1 MARLII
7 SSPEGKRGILELTKP
22 VITLGRGNANDLV
35 LNNSRVSRFH
45 AVVKVAA
52 SGDVL
57 IADRGSTNGVLI
69 NGERIIGETL
79 LRNEDRISI
88 GDYEIRFESIE
99 DAALH
104 VSKAEIPSTLNEML
118 QGRRAQVLP
127 GGQSTIQPL
136 GLGRNTT
143 GMRLDDTTELRKQL
157 RKLERENYLLSV
169 LYDAGKALHS
179 KLSID
184 EIVAEVSQ
192 LAFRIEG
199 VERGFMMLFDDRGQ
213 VSHQTDVWYRNQP
226 MSAGVEQPTIILS
239 RAVMER
245 VRSEREPILIT
256 DLTEDERFSGSESMK
271 VSGLRSAMVAPLV
284 AQQRLAGILYVDN
297 LEKAAAFTQEELNIF
312 AVIASQAAVAIDG
325 AITHNKLARQA
336 IERSALER
344 FLAPEVVELVSANPE
359 EVRLGG
365 TNAKVSILFA
375 DIRGF
380 TTLSES
386 LPPEKIVEMLNE
398 YFTRVTEVIFEHGG
412 TLDKYLGDGLMALFG
427 APVSKGN
434 DAVNALRAALGIQQL
449 MTELNREGT
458 ARGWPDLR
466 VGIGV
471 TTGVVT
477 AGNIGSPKRI
487 DYTVVGDAV
496 NVSSRLCANAQPGQI
511 LISESTVAEVNGQF
525 QLKPLEALQLKG
537 KSRPLPVFSVL
548 GEQAAA
554 KR

>member
-22 VITLGRGNANDLV
+22 VITIGRGNANDLV

-45 AVVKVAA
+45 AVVKINA
-52 SGDVL
+52 SGDIL

-79 LRNEDRISI
+79 LRNDDHITI
-88 GDYEIRFESIE
+88 GDYAIRFESIE
-99 DAALH
+99 DAALQ

-118 QGRRAQVLP
+118 RGKRQAA
-127 GGQSTIQPL
+127 QSTSQPL
-136 GLGRNTT
+136 GFGRSTT
-143 GMRLDDTTELRKQL
+143 GIVLDDTTELRKQL

-169 LYDAGKALHS
+169 LYDSGKALHS

-184 EIVAEVSQ
+184 DIVQEVSQ

-199 VERGFMMLFDDRGQ
+199 VERGFMMLFDDKGQ
-213 VSHQTDVWYRNQP
+213 VSHQTDVWYRKP
-226 MSAGVEQPTIILS
+226 PTAGGLEQPRIILS
-239 RAVMER
+239 RAVLDR
-245 VRSEREPILIT
+245 VRSEREPILIA

-284 AQQRLAGILYVDN
+284 AQNRLAGILYVDN
-297 LEKAAAFTQEELNIF
+297 LEKTAAFTQEELNIF
-312 AVIASQAAVAIDG
+312 AVVASQAAVAIDG
-325 AITHNKLARQA
+325 SITHQQLARQA

-344 FLAPEVVELVSANPE
+344 FLAPEVVELIAANPE

-365 TNAKVSILFA
+365 ANAKVSILFA

-380 TTLSES
+380 TSLSEA
-386 LPPEKIVEMLNE
+386 LPPERIVEILNE

-434 DAVNALRAALGIQQL
+434 DAANAVRAALGIQQL
-449 MTELNREGT
+449 MTELNQEGT
-458 ARGWPDLR
+458 NRGWPDLR

-471 TTGVVT
+471 NTGVVT

-487 DYTVVGDAV
+487 DYTVIGDAV
-496 NVSSRLCANAQPGQI
+496 NVSARLCSNAIPGQI
-511 LISESTVAEVNGQF
+511 LISESTVAEIDGLF
-525 QLKPLEALQLKG
+525 QLKPLDPLQLKG
-537 KSRPLPVFSVL
+537 KSAALPVFSVI
-548 GEQAAA
+548 GEQSVA
-554 KR
+554 KK

>member
-7 SSPEGKRGILELTKP
+7 SSPEGKRGMLELTKP
-22 VITLGRGNANDLV
+22 VVTLGRGNANDLV

-45 AVVKVAA
+45 AVVKVSAT
-52 SGDVL
+52 GDVL

-69 NGERIIGETL
+69 NGERIVGETL
-79 LRNEDRISI
+79 LRNGDQIAI

-104 VSKAEIPSTLNEML
+104 VSKAEMPSTLNEML
-118 QGRRAQVLP
+118 QGRRAQALP

-136 GLGRNTT
+136 GLGRSAT
-143 GMRLDDTTELRKQL
+143 GVRLDDTTELRKQL

-184 EIVAEVSQ
+184 EIVKEVSQ
-192 LAFRIEG
+192 LAFKIEG
-199 VERGFMMLFDDRGQ
+199 VERGFMMLFDERGQ

-226 MSAGVEQPTIILS
+226 ESAEVEQARIILS

-245 VRSEREPILIT
+245 VRSEQEPILIT
-256 DLTEDERFSGSESMK
+256 DLTADERFSASESMK

-380 TTLSES
+380 TTLSEA

-434 DAVNALRAALGIQQL
+434 DAVNAVRAALGIQQL
-449 MTELNREGT
+449 MAELNQEGT
-458 ARGWPDLR
+458 TRGWPDLR

-496 NVSSRLCANAQPGQI
+496 NVSARLCANAQPGQI
-511 LISESTVAEVNGQF
+511 LVSEATVAEVNGVF
-525 QLKPLEALQLKG
+525 QLKPLEPLQLKG
-537 KSRPLPVFSVL
+537 KSRPLPVFSVM
-548 GEQAAA
+548 GERVVQ
-554 KR
+554 K

>member
-22 VITLGRGNANDLV
+22 VITIGRGNANDLV

-45 AVVKVAA
+45 AVVKISA
-52 SGDVL
+52 SGDIL

-79 LRNEDRISI
+79 LRNDDRIGI
-88 GDYEIRFESIE
+88 GDYEIRFESVE
-99 DAALH
+99 DASLQ
-104 VSKAEIPSTLNEML
+104 VSKAEMPSTLNEML
-118 QGRRAQVLP
+118 RGGKRQQAL
-127 GGQSTIQPL
+127 GQSTSQPL
-136 GLGRNTT
+136 GFGRSTT
-143 GMRLDDTTELRKQL
+143 GIVLDDTTELRKQL

-169 LYDAGKALHS
+169 LYDSGKALHS

-184 EIVAEVSQ
+184 DIVSEVSQ

-199 VERGFMMLFDDRGQ
+199 VERGFMMLFDDKGQ
-213 VSHQTDVWYRNQP
+213 VSHQTDVWYRKP
-226 MSAGVEQPTIILS
+226 PTAGGLEQPRIILS
-239 RAVMER
+239 RAVLDR
-245 VRSEREPILIT
+245 VRSEREPILIA

-284 AQQRLAGILYVDN
+284 AQQNLAGILYVDN
-297 LEKAAAFTQEELNIF
+297 LEKTAAFTQEELNIF
-312 AVIASQAAVAIDG
+312 AVVASQAAAAIDG
-325 AITHNKLARQA
+325 AITHTKLARQA

-344 FLAPEVVELVSANPE
+344 FLAPEVVELISANPE

-365 TNAKVSILFA
+365 ANAKVSVLFA

-380 TTLSES
+380 TPLSEA
-386 LPPEKIVEMLNE
+386 LPPERIVEILNE

-434 DAVNALRAALGIQQL
+434 DAVNAVRAALGIQQL
-449 MTELNREGT
+449 MTELNQEGT
-458 ARGWPDLR
+458 NRGWPDLR

-471 TTGVVT
+471 NTGVVT

-487 DYTVVGDAV
+487 DYTVIGDAV
-496 NVSSRLCANAQPGQI
+496 NVSSRLCSNAQPGQI
-511 LISESTVAEVNGQF
+511 LISESTVEEVDGVF
-525 QLKPLEALQLKG
+525 QLDPLEPLQLKG
-537 KSRPLPVFSVL
+537 KSRPLPVFNVI
-548 GEQAAA
+548 GEQSAA
-554 KR
+554 KK

>member
-35 LNNSRVSRFH
+35 LNNNRVSRFH
-45 AVVKVAA
+45 AVIKTNAN
-52 SGDVL
+52 GDVL

-79 LRNEDRISI
+79 LRNDDRIGI
-88 GDYEIRFESIE
+88 GDYDIRFESVE
-99 DAALH
+99 DAALQ

-118 QGRRAQVLP
+118 RGNRQEAL
-127 GGQSTIQPL
+127 GQSGSQPL
-136 GLGRNTT
+136 GFGRSTT
-143 GMRLDDTTELRKQL
+143 GVRLDDTTELRKQL

-169 LYDAGKALHS
+169 LYDSGKALHS
-179 KLSID
+179 KLSIED
-184 EIVAEVSQ
+184 IVHEVSQ
-192 LAFRIEG
+192 LAFKIEG
-199 VERGFMMLFDDRGQ
+199 VERGFMMLFDEKGQ
-213 VSHQTDVWYRNQP
+213 VSHQTDVWYRKP
-226 MSAGVEQPTIILS
+226 PTAGGLEQPRIILS
-239 RAVMER
+239 RAVLDR

-312 AVIASQAAVAIDG
+312 AVVASQAAVAIDG

-344 FLAPEVVELVSANPE
+344 FLAPEVVELISANPE

-365 TNAKVSILFA
+365 ANAKVSILFA

-380 TTLSES
+380 TPLSEA
-386 LPPEKIVEMLNE
+386 LPPEQIVEILNE

-434 DAVNALRAALGIQQL
+434 DAVNAVRAALGIQHL
-449 MTELNREGT
+449 MGELNQEGT
-458 ARGWPDLR
+458 SRGWPDLR

-471 TTGVVT
+471 NTGVVT

-487 DYTVVGDAV
+487 DYTVIGDAV
-496 NVSSRLCANAQPGQI
+496 NVSSRLCSNAKTGEV
-511 LISESTVAEVNGQF
+511 LISGSTVDEVQSRF
-525 QLKPLEALQLKG
+525 ELRPLEPLQLKG
-537 KSRPLPVFSVL
+537 KSKPIPVFSVV
-548 GEQAAA
+548 GEIAAA
-554 KR
+554 KK

>member
-22 VITLGRGNANDLV
+22 VITIGRGNANDLV
-35 LNNSRVSRFH
+35 LNNNRVSRFH
-45 AVVKVAA
+45 AVVKINA
-52 SGDVL
+52 SGDIL

-79 LRNEDRISI
+79 LRNEDHISI
-88 GDYEIRFESIE
+88 GDYAIRFESVE
-99 DAALH
+99 DAALQ

-118 QGRRAQVLP
+118 RGKRQQA
-127 GGQSTIQPL
+127 GQATSQPL
-136 GLGRNTT
+136 GFGRSTT
-143 GMRLDDTTELRKQL
+143 GIVLDDTTELRKQL

-169 LYDAGKALHS
+169 LYDSGKALHS

-184 EIVAEVSQ
+184 DIVHEVSQ

-199 VERGFMMLFDDRGQ
+199 VERGFMMLFDDKGQ
-213 VSHQTDVWYRNQP
+213 VSHQTDVWYRKP
-226 MSAGVEQPTIILS
+226 PTAGGLEQPRIILS
-239 RAVMER
+239 RAVLDR
-245 VRSEREPILIT
+245 VRSEREPILIA

-284 AQQRLAGILYVDN
+284 AQNRLAGILYVDN
-297 LEKAAAFTQEELNIF
+297 LEKTAAFTQEELNIF
-312 AVIASQAAVAIDG
+312 AVVASQAAVAIDG
-325 AITHNKLARQA
+325 AITHQQLARQA

-344 FLAPEVVELVSANPE
+344 FLAPEVVELIAANPE

-365 TNAKVSILFA
+365 ANAKVSILFA

-380 TTLSES
+380 TSLSEA
-386 LPPEKIVEMLNE
+386 LPPERIVEILNE

-434 DAVNALRAALGIQQL
+434 DAANAVRAALGIQQL
-449 MTELNREGT
+449 MTELNQEGT
-458 ARGWPDLR
+458 NRGWPDLR

-471 TTGVVT
+471 NTGVVT

-487 DYTVVGDAV
+487 DYTVIGDAV
-496 NVSSRLCANAQPGQI
+496 NVSSRLCSNAITGQI
-511 LISESTVAEVNGQF
+511 LISESTVAEVDGLF
-525 QLKPLEALQLKG
+525 QLKPLEPLQLKG
-537 KSRPLPVFSVL
+537 KSAALPVFSVI
-548 GEQAAA
+548 GEQSVA
-554 KR
+554 KK

>member
-22 VITLGRGNANDLV
+22 VITIGRGNANDLV
-35 LNNSRVSRFH
+35 LNNNRVSRFH
-45 AVVKVAA
+45 AVVKINA
-52 SGDVL
+52 SGDIL

-79 LRNEDRISI
+79 LRNEDHITI
-88 GDYEIRFESIE
+88 GDYAIRFESIE
-99 DAALH
+99 DAALQ
-104 VSKAEIPSTLNEML
+104 VSKAEIPSTLNQML
-118 QGRRAQVLP
+118 QGKRQAA
-127 GGQSTIQPL
+127 QSTSQPL
-136 GLGRNTT
+136 GFGRSTT
-143 GMRLDDTTELRKQL
+143 GIVLDDTTELRKQL

-169 LYDAGKALHS
+169 LYDSGKALHS

-184 EIVAEVSQ
+184 DIVHEVSQ

-199 VERGFMMLFDDRGQ
+199 VERGFMMLFDDKGQ
-213 VSHQTDVWYRNQP
+213 VSHQTDVWYRKP
-226 MSAGVEQPTIILS
+226 PTAGGLEQPRIILS
-239 RAVMER
+239 RAVLDR
-245 VRSEREPILIT
+245 VRSEREPILIA

-284 AQQRLAGILYVDN
+284 AQNRLAGILYVDN
-297 LEKAAAFTQEELNIF
+297 LEKTAAFTQEELNIF
-312 AVIASQAAVAIDG
+312 AVVASQAAVAIDG
-325 AITHNKLARQA
+325 AITHEQLARQA

-344 FLAPEVVELVSANPE
+344 FLAPEVVELISANPE

-365 TNAKVSILFA
+365 ANAKVSILFA

-380 TTLSES
+380 TPLSEA
-386 LPPEKIVEMLNE
+386 LPPERIVEILNE

-434 DAVNALRAALGIQQL
+434 DAANAVRAALGIQQL
-449 MTELNREGT
+449 MTELNQEGT
-458 ARGWPDLR
+458 NRGWPDLR

-471 TTGVVT
+471 NTGVVT

-487 DYTVVGDAV
+487 DYTVIGDAV
-496 NVSSRLCANAQPGQI
+496 NVSSRLCSNASTGQI
-511 LISESTVAEVNGQF
+511 LISESTVAEVDGLF
-525 QLKPLEALQLKG
+525 QLKPLDPLQLKG
-537 KSRPLPVFSVL
+537 KSAALPVFSVI
-548 GEQAAA
+548 GEQTVA
-554 KR
+554 KK

>member
-22 VITLGRGNANDLV
+22 VITIGRGNANDLV

-45 AVVKVAA
+45 AVVKINA
-52 SGDVL
+52 SGDIL

-79 LRNEDRISI
+79 LRNDDHITI
-88 GDYEIRFESIE
+88 GDYAIRFESVE
-99 DAALH
+99 DASLQ
-104 VSKAEIPSTLNEML
+104 VSKAEMPSTLNEML
-118 QGRRAQVLP
+118 RGKRQQA
-127 GGQSTIQPL
+127 GQSTAQPL
-136 GLGRNTT
+136 GFGRSTT
-143 GMRLDDTTELRKQL
+143 GIVLDDTTELRKQL

-169 LYDAGKALHS
+169 LYDSGKALHS

-184 EIVAEVSQ
+184 DIVSEVSQ

-199 VERGFMMLFDDRGQ
+199 VERGFMMLFDDKGQ
-213 VSHQTDVWYRNQP
+213 VSHQTDVWYRKP
-226 MSAGVEQPTIILS
+226 PTAGGLEQPRIILS
-239 RAVMER
+239 RAVLDR
-245 VRSEREPILIT
+245 VRSEREPILIA

-284 AQQRLAGILYVDN
+284 AQQNLAGILYVDN
-297 LEKAAAFTQEELNIF
+297 LEKTAAFTQEELNIF
-312 AVIASQAAVAIDG
+312 AVVASQAAAAIDG
-325 AITHNKLARQA
+325 AITHTKLARQA

-344 FLAPEVVELVSANPE
+344 FLAPEVVELIAANPE

-365 TNAKVSILFA
+365 ANAKVSVLFA

-380 TTLSES
+380 TPLSEA
-386 LPPEKIVEMLNE
+386 LPPERIVEILNE

-449 MTELNREGT
+449 MMELNQEGT
-458 ARGWPDLR
+458 NRGWPDLR

-471 TTGVVT
+471 NTGVVT

-487 DYTVVGDAV
+487 DYTVIGDAV
-496 NVSSRLCANAQPGQI
+496 NVSSRLCSNAQPGQI
-511 LISESTVAEVNGQF
+511 LISESTVAEVGGLF
-525 QLKPLEALQLKG
+525 ELRSLDPLQLKG
-537 KSRPLPVFSVL
+537 KSAPMPVFSVV
-548 GEQAAA
+548 GEQTVA
-554 KR
+554 KK

>member
-1 MARLII
+1 
-7 SSPEGKRGILELTKP
+7 
-22 VITLGRGNANDLV
+22 
-35 LNNSRVSRFH
+35 
-45 AVVKVAA
+45 
-52 SGDVL
+52 
-57 IADRGSTNGVLI
+57 
-69 NGERIIGETL
+69 
-79 LRNEDRISI
+79 
-88 GDYEIRFESIE
+88 
-99 DAALH
+99 
-104 VSKAEIPSTLNEML
+104 
-118 QGRRAQVLP
+118 
-127 GGQSTIQPL
+127 
-136 GLGRNTT
+136 
-143 GMRLDDTTELRKQL
+143 
-157 RKLERENYLLSV
+157 
-169 LYDAGKALHS
+169 
-179 KLSID
+179 
-184 EIVAEVSQ
+184 
-192 LAFRIEG
+192 
-199 VERGFMMLFDDRGQ
+199 
-213 VSHQTDVWYRNQP
+213 
-226 MSAGVEQPTIILS
+226 MSAGAEQARIILS

-325 AITHNKLARQA
+325 AITHDKLARQA

-344 FLAPEVVELVSANPE
+344 FLAPEVVELVSANPQ

-386 LPPEKIVEMLNE
+386 LAPERIVEMLNE
-398 YFTRVTEVIFEHGG
+398 YFTRATEVIFEHGG

-449 MTELNREGT
+449 MTELNHEGT
-458 ARGWPDLR
+458 THGWPDLR

-511 LISESTVAEVNGQF
+511 LISESTVAEVNGLF
-525 QLKPLEALQLKG
+525 RLKPLDALQLKG
-537 KSRPLPVFSVL
+537 KSRPLPVFSLL
-548 GEQAAA
+548 GEQSAA
-554 KR
+554 KN

>member
-22 VITLGRGNANDLV
+22 VITIGRGNANDLV

-45 AVVKVAA
+45 AVVKLSA
-52 SGDVL
+52 SADVL

-79 LRNEDRISI
+79 LRNDDRIGI
-88 GDYEIRFESIE
+88 GDYEIRFESVD
-99 DAALH
+99 DASLQ
-104 VSKAEIPSTLNEML
+104 VSRAEMPSTLNEML
-118 QGRRAQVLP
+118 RGNRQQAL
-127 GGQSTIQPL
+127 GQSSTAHPL
-136 GLGRNTT
+136 GFIGRSTT
-143 GMRLDDTTELRKQL
+143 GVRLDDTTELRKQL

-169 LYDAGKALHS
+169 LYDSGKALHS

-184 EIVAEVSQ
+184 DIVNEVSQ

-199 VERGFMMLFDDRGQ
+199 VERGFMMLFDEKGQ
-213 VSHQTDVWYRNQP
+213 VAHQTDVWYRKPPTSGGVDQP
-226 MSAGVEQPTIILS
+226 RIILS
-239 RAVMER
+239 RAVLER
-245 VRSEREPILIT
+245 VRSEREPILIA

-284 AQQRLAGILYVDN
+284 AQQRLDGILYVDN
-297 LEKAAAFTQEELNIF
+297 LEKTAAFTQEELNIF
-312 AVIASQAAVAIDG
+312 AVVATQAAAAIDS
-325 AITHNKLARQA
+325 ANTHNQLARQA

-365 TNAKVSILFA
+365 ANAKVSILFA

-380 TTLSES
+380 TSLSET
-386 LPPEKIVEMLNE
+386 LPPEKIVEILNE

-434 DAVNALRAALGIQQL
+434 DAANAVRAALGIQHL
-449 MTELNREGT
+449 MTELNQEGT
-458 ARGWPDLR
+458 SRGWPDLR

-471 TTGVVT
+471 NTGVVT

-487 DYTVVGDAV
+487 DYTVIGDAV
-496 NVSSRLCANAQPGQI
+496 NVSARLCSNATPGQV
-511 LISESTVAEVNGQF
+511 LISESTVAEVEGSF
-525 QLKPLEALQLKG
+525 QLVQLEPLQLKG
-537 KSRPLPVFSVL
+537 KSQPLPVFSVTA
-548 GEQAAA
+548 GQAVA
-554 KR
+554 KK

>member
-22 VITLGRGNANDLV
+22 VITIGRGNANDLV

-45 AVVKVAA
+45 AVVKINA
-52 SGDVL
+52 SGDIL

-69 NGERIIGETL
+69 NGERIPAETL
-79 LRNEDRISI
+79 LRNDDRISI
-88 GDYEIRFESIE
+88 GDYEIRFESVE
-99 DAALH
+99 DASLQ
-104 VSKAEIPSTLNEML
+104 VSKADMPSTLNEML
-118 QGRRAQVLP
+118 RGIRQHP
-127 GGQSTIQPL
+127 TGQSSSQPL
-136 GLGRNTT
+136 GFGRSTT
-143 GMRLDDTTELRKQL
+143 GIVLDDTLELRKQL

-169 LYDAGKALHS
+169 LYDSGKALHS
-179 KLSID
+179 KLSIED
-184 EIVAEVSQ
+184 IVSEVSQ

-199 VERGFMMLFDDRGQ
+199 VERGFMMLFDEKGQ
-213 VSHQTDVWYRNQP
+213 VSHQTDVWYRKP
-226 MSAGVEQPTIILS
+226 PTAGGLEQPRIILS
-239 RAVMER
+239 RAVLDR
-245 VRSEREPILIT
+245 VHSEREPILIA

-284 AQQRLAGILYVDN
+284 AQQNLAGILYVDN
-297 LEKAAAFTQEELNIF
+297 LEKTAAFTQEELNIF
-312 AVIASQAAVAIDG
+312 AVVASQAAAAIDG
-325 AITHNKLARQA
+325 SITHTKLARQA

-344 FLAPEVVELVSANPE
+344 FLAPEVVELISANPE

-365 TNAKVSILFA
+365 ANAKVSVLFA

-380 TTLSES
+380 TPLSEA
-386 LPPEKIVEMLNE
+386 LPPERIVEILNE

-434 DAVNALRAALGIQQL
+434 DSVNAVRAALGIQQL
-449 MTELNREGT
+449 MTELNQEGT
-458 ARGWPDLR
+458 NRGWPDLR

-471 TTGVVT
+471 NTGVVT

-487 DYTVVGDAV
+487 DYTVIGDAV
-496 NVSSRLCANAQPGQI
+496 NVSSRLCSNAHPGQI
-511 LISESTVAEVNGQF
+511 LISETTAAEIDGIF
-525 QLKPLEALQLKG
+525 QLNSLEPLQLKG
-537 KSRPLPVFSVL
+537 KSRPFPVFSVT

-554 KR
+554 KK

>member
-22 VITLGRGNANDLV
+22 VVTLGRGNANDLV
-35 LNNSRVSRFH
+35 LNNGRVSRFH
-45 AVVKVAA
+45 AVVKVA
-52 SGDVL
+52 STGDVL

-79 LRNEDRISI
+79 LRNEDHISI

-104 VSKAEIPSTLNEML
+104 VAKAEIPSTLNEML
-118 QGRRAQVLP
+118 QGRRAHVLP

-143 GMRLDDTTELRKQL
+143 GVRLDDTTELRKQL

-199 VERGFMMLFDDRGQ
+199 VERGFMMLFDDKGQ

-226 MSAGVEQPTIILS
+226 MSAGVEQPRIILS

-256 DLTEDERFSGSESMK
+256 DLSEDERFSGSESMK

-284 AQQRLAGILYVDN
+284 AQQ
-297 LEKAAAFTQEELNIF
+297 ELNIF

-325 AITHNKLARQA
+325 AITHDKLARQA

-398 YFTRVTEVIFEHGG
+398 YFTRVTEVIFEYGG

-434 DAVNALRAALGIQQL
+434 DAVNALRAALGIQHL
-449 MTELNREGT
+449 MTELNHEGT
-458 ARGWPDLR
+458 SRGWPDLR

-487 DYTVVGDAV
+487 DYTVVGDAG
-496 NVSSRLCANAQPGQI
+496 NVSARLCANAAPGQI
-511 LISESTVAEVNGQF
+511 LVSDSTVAEVNGQF
-525 QLKPLEALQLKG
+525 QLKPRDAIHLKG
-537 KSRPLPVFSVL
+537 KSRTLPVFSVL

-554 KR
+554 KK

>member
-22 VITLGRGNANDLV
+22 VITVGRGNANDLV
-35 LNNSRVSRFH
+35 LHNSRVSRFH
-45 AVVKVAA
+45 AVLKINA
-52 SGDVL
+52 SGDIL

-79 LRNEDRISI
+79 LRNDDHITI
-88 GDYEIRFESIE
+88 GDYAIRFESVE
-99 DAALH
+99 DASLQ

-118 QGRRAQVLP
+118 RGKRQQAL
-127 GGQSTIQPL
+127 GQSASQPL
-136 GLGRNTT
+136 GFGRSTT
-143 GMRLDDTTELRKQL
+143 GLVLDDTTELRKQL

-169 LYDAGKALHS
+169 LYDSGKALHS
-179 KLSID
+179 KLSIED
-184 EIVAEVSQ
+184 IVSEVSQ

-199 VERGFMMLFDDRGQ
+199 VERGFMMLFDDKGQ
-213 VSHQTDVWYRNQP
+213 VSHQTDVWYRKP
-226 MSAGVEQPTIILS
+226 PTAGGLEQPRIILS
-239 RAVMER
+239 RAVLDR
-245 VRSEREPILIT
+245 VRSEREPILIA

-284 AQQRLAGILYVDN
+284 AQQNLAGILYVDN
-297 LEKAAAFTQEELNIF
+297 LEKTAAFTQEELNIF
-312 AVIASQAAVAIDG
+312 AVVASQAAAAIDG
-325 AITHNKLARQA
+325 AITHTKLARQA

-344 FLAPEVVELVSANPE
+344 FLAPEVVELISANPE

-365 TNAKVSILFA
+365 ANAKVSVLFA

-380 TTLSES
+380 TPLSEA
-386 LPPEKIVEMLNE
+386 LPPERIVEILNE

-434 DAVNALRAALGIQQL
+434 DAANAVRAALGIQQL
-449 MTELNREGT
+449 MTELNQEGT
-458 ARGWPDLR
+458 TRGWPDLR

-471 TTGVVT
+471 NTGVVT

-487 DYTVVGDAV
+487 DYTVIGDAV
-496 NVSSRLCANAQPGQI
+496 NVSSRLCSNAKPGQI
-511 LISESTVAEVNGQF
+511 LISESTVAEVDGLF
-525 QLKPLEALQLKG
+525 QLNPLEPVQLKG
-537 KSRPLPVFSVL
+537 KSQPMPVFSVTGL
-548 GEQAAA
+548 QAAT
-554 KR
+554 K